1 MEAPE
6 VKRAKELVAKAESTL
21 NSWSW
26 FGSSSG
32 KYDDACDLYSKAANN
47 YKIAKQ
53 WGDAATCFL
62 KSAEIKVKQDSQF
75 EAASNYVL
83 AAEMLA
89 KVDQGRAIPLYRD
102 AIAIYCELGR
112 FGTAAKHAEAVGEIY
127 ERDNNLKEAIA
138 YYQQASDCY
147 SSENST
153 ARAGKCLEKVALH
166 SAMLNDYPK
175 AIQGFE
181 KLGTAALESNL
192 LKFNAKKHFL
202 HAGFCALARNDT
214 VAAQNAI
221 QRYSELDYT
230 FRDSAECKLLIALT
244 EACVDMDADK
254 FADELFKYDSIR
266 KLDPWE
272 TSILLRVKNTLTEAA
287 SGEADLL

>member
-6 VKRAKELVAKAESTL
+6 VKRAKELVSKAESTL
-21 NSWSW
+21 KSWSW
-26 FGSSSG
+26 FGSSSA
-32 KYDDACDLYSKAANN
+32 KYDDACDLYGKAANN
-47 YKIAKQ
+47 YKMVKQ

-62 KSAEIKVKQDSQF
+62 KCAEIKNKQESQF

-83 AAEMLA
+83 AAEMLS
-89 KVDQGRAIPLYRD
+89 KVDQGRSIPLYRD

-112 FGTAAKHAEAVGEIY
+112 FGTAAKHAEAVAEMY
-127 ERDNNLKEAIA
+127 ERDNNLEESMA
-138 YYQQASDCY
+138 YYQQAADCY
-147 SSENST
+147 SGENST
-153 ARAGKCLEKVALH
+153 ARAGKCLEKVSLH
-166 SAMLNDYPK
+166 AAMLNDYAK

-181 KLGTAALESNL
+181 KLGTSALESNL

-214 VAAQNAI
+214 VAAQNGI
-221 QRYSELDYT
+221 QRYSELDFT
-230 FRDSAECKLLIALT
+230 FRDSAECKLLVSLT
-244 EACVDMDADK
+244 EACTEMDVDK

-272 TSILLRVKNTLTEAA
+272 TSILLRVKNGLNETA